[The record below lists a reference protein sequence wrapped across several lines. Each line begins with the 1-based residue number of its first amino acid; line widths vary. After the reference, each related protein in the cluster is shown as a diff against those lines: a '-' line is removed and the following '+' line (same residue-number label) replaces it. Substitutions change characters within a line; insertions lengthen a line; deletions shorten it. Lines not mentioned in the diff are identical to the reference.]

1 MELANIQH
9 LELPP
14 GRRVL
19 VISDIHG
26 NLAFLKALL
35 AQVGFCRTDILIIL
49 GDLLEKGVESLA
61 ALRYVMELSKDYE
74 VHMVCGNCDN
84 LAYNFVDQPSD
95 IPEDFYISYL
105 HGWGEKSVLRQMA
118 DEAGVPLRGEE
129 DFPRLRER
137 IKELFQLELEYLRG
151 LPTILETEKF
161 IFVHGG
167 VFREEHMETLSAWR
181 CMKNDDFLG
190 QGRSYRKW
198 VVVGHWPVTLY
209 RSKIPSAEPI
219 ILPERHIISIDG
231 GCNLKWDGQLN
242 ALIIPPDGSEK
253 FTWQSYDGFPVG
265 RALDRQEGSTD
276 SINIRWSE
284 NPVEV
289 LEWGQEFCRCRHL
302 ASGRVLD
309 ILTEYL
315 YQKDGV
321 QRCEDSTDYQLPVEP
336 GDRLS
341 IVRATSRGY
350 LAKKRGVT
358 GWYTGHLT
366 QEAQK
371 NREK

>member
-118 DEAGVPLRGEE
+118 DEAGSRC
-129 DFPRLRER
+129 
-137 IKELFQLELEYLRG
+137 
-151 LPTILETEKF
+151 
-161 IFVHGG
+161 GG
-167 VFREEHMETLSAWR
+167 
-181 CMKNDDFLG
+181 G
-190 QGRSYRKW
+190 
-198 VVVGHWPVTLY
+198 
-209 RSKIPSAEPI
+209 
-219 ILPERHIISIDG
+219 
-231 GCNLKWDGQLN
+231 
-242 ALIIPPDGSEK
+242 
-253 FTWQSYDGFPVG
+253 GFPTAAG
-265 RALDRQEGSTD
+265 ENQRAFSTGARV
-276 SINIRWSE
+276 SARAAHYTGNR
-284 NPVEV
+284 EV
-289 LEWGQEFCRCRHL
+289 YLCPRRC
-302 ASGRVLD
+302 V
-309 ILTEYL
+309 
-315 YQKDGV
+315 
-321 QRCEDSTDYQLPVEP
+321 
-336 GDRLS
+336 
-341 IVRATSRGY
+341 SRGTY
-350 LAKKRGVT
+350 GDTVSLAV
-358 GWYTGHLT
+358 H
-366 QEAQK
+366 
-371 NREK
+371 EK